1 MPCHTLY
8 NLSSRPRWHPPCL
21 VNMVLFRSL
30 TKLLFRQPQLFVW
43 PDVRFHAST
52 IVFFPQSQTH
62 TQRILVLFG
71 SRTTE
76 GSIATIIPYRCPE
89 ISFRLGILFT
99 PLFAVPADGPEA
111 VSAHLTFS
119 LYGATSRS
127 RTICINP
134 SSASYLFSPFCVY
147 LRVTTEPI
155 LKWWWQSGLLFDMT
169 TNLSPI
175 FGLQVFFSKSRETAT
190 LAPSALL

>member
-21 VNMVLFRSL
+21 VNMVLFRFL

-76 GSIATIIPYRCPE
+76 GSIATNNPYRCPE

-99 PLFAVPADGPEA
+99 PLFAVPADGLFRPFRLIQEA
-111 VSAHLTFS
+111 HNLECAKV
-119 LYGATSRS
+119 Y
-127 RTICINP
+127 RTAQEYYFFGGFYYPGFPRRAGP
-134 SSASYLFSPFCVY
+134 SYDSFPPARFVHIRKGLFGGNQFVP
-147 LRVTTEPI
+147 
-155 LKWWWQSGLLFDMT
+155 LL
-169 TNLSPI
+169 
-175 FGLQVFFSKSRETAT
+175 G
-190 LAPSALL
+190 